1 MNALAPA
8 RAWASANEI
17 AKARIPGLPGGKRGV
32 AKHLAALAENER
44 PGQRPRK
51 GAGGGIEFSILDL
64 KLNEVQ
70 REAWYAYCLAE
81 LELPAAPVDHAMC
94 ASASTPLAPVG
105 AMPAS
110 QIDGAAGAIVAAT
123 LDPSEVRP
131 RSKWDTFERTSE
143 RGKARARFRFSIV
156 QFAAEL
162 RASKLHT
169 KQEACAI
176 AAKKFGISVS
186 SVRNW
191 LRWVDRAR
199 PDDWLPELL
208 DRHAGNP
215 SSASYPSRIDDIF
228 RAFYLR
234 LERPS
239 AARSYEH
246 TRAIA
251 AGEGLD
257 VPSLPTI
264 LRRMRRDLTPQAIV
278 AARHGRRALE
288 DTFPAQERDR
298 SVFHA
303 GQAYGSDGMVFAI
316 WVIWPDGT
324 RSRACM
330 VHWIDLY
337 SGAPLAW
344 RVASTENLDLVRLSF
359 GDAIEH
365 GLPDEVYLDNGMGF
379 AAHWLSG
386 RIKHRF
392 RFKLMPDEPA
402 GVFELC
408 GIRVHWA
415 LPRHGQSKPIERLH
429 REIRDRVDK
438 HPKLAR
444 AASREHAV
452 PLQLFLSVLDEQMR
466 AIRTAPGRRAKN
478 CSGRSFWAT
487 FEEGLAKVARRMPTE
502 QQKRLFLLAVQ
513 NVQVSDRDGTFRL
526 TGENRYGD
534 ELGASPV
541 VALLGGQKVTVRFDP
556 QRLRE
561 PVHVYRLTG
570 EYVGAAHCVL
580 PVGFNDTQA
589 AREHARLKRQN
600 VKYHLG
606 ILENERR
613 MKLGEVT
620 ALLPD
625 PPPAPE
631 LVDSKVVRLF
641 RPQIEQPTELRPAN
655 DLASRRRAEYERLSA
670 IPRAELTIEQV
681 RFIKVYEAFGDDLDL
696 GIGRSA

>member
-1 MNALAPA
+1 VKEWLTA
-8 RAWASANEI
+8 REIASA
-17 AKARIPGLPGGKRGV
+17 RLPGLPTGRSKVLAYARRHNWKLREQPGDGLIGGARYEF
-32 AKHLAALAENER
+32 HHSNLAHDR
-44 PGQRPRK
+44 RK
-51 GAGGGIEFSILDL
+51 
-64 KLNEVQ
+64 
-70 REAWYAYCLAE
+70 AWDAYCLAK
-81 LELPAAPVDHAMC
+81 LELPAAPVDHDATC
-94 ASASTPLAPVG
+94 ASTPLAPVG

-110 QIDGAAGAIVAAT
+110 QIVGGADGAIVAA

-131 RSKWDTFERTSE
+131 RSKWDTFERTPE
-143 RGKARARFRFSIV
+143 TGKARARFRLPIV
-156 QFAAEL
+156 QLAAEL
-162 RASKLHT
+162 CGSKLHT

-176 AAKKFGISVS
+176 AAKKFGISAS

-191 LRWVDRAR
+191 LRWIDGVR
-199 PDDWLPELL
+199 PADWLPELL

-215 SSASYPSRIDDIF
+215 RPKSYSSRIDDVF
-228 RAFYLR
+228 RGFYLR
-234 LERPS
+234 LGRPS
-239 AARSYEH
+239 AARCYEQ
-246 TRAIA
+246 TKAIA
-251 AGEGLD
+251 AREGLE
-257 VPSLPTI
+257 VPTLPTI
-264 LRRMRRDLTPQAIV
+264 LRSLRTDLTPQAII

-298 SVFHA
+298 SVFHT
-303 GQAYGSDGMVFAI
+303 GQAYCSDGMVFAI

-324 RSRACM
+324 RSRVTM
-330 VHWIDLY
+330 VHWIDLF

-344 RVASTENLDLVRLSF
+344 RVGSTENLDLVRLSF

-379 AAHWLSG
+379 SAHWMSG

-402 GVFELC
+402 GIFELC
-408 GIRVHWA
+408 GIKVHWS

-438 HPKLAR
+438 HPKLAG
-444 AASREHAV
+444 AAAREHAV
-452 PLQLFLSVLDEQMR
+452 PLELFLSVLDEQMH
-466 AIRTAPGRRAKN
+466 AIRIKSGRRAKN
-478 CSGRSFWAT
+478 CGGRSFWAT
-487 FEEGLAKVARRMPTE
+487 FEEGLKTVAVRKATE

-526 TGENRYGD
+526 TGDNRYGD
-534 ELGASPV
+534 KPGAPPV
-541 VALLGGQKVTVRFDP
+541 VARLAGQKITVRFDP

-561 PVHVYRLTG
+561 PVHVYRLSG
-570 EYVGAAHCVL
+570 EYAGAAQCIL

-600 VKYHLG
+600 AKFHLG

-620 ALLPD
+620 SLLPD
-625 PPPAPE
+625 AAAAPE
-631 LVDSKVVRLF
+631 LLDSKVVRLF
-641 RPQIEQPTELRPAN
+641 RPQIEQPTELRPAT

-670 IPRAELTIEQV
+670 IPKAELTPEEA
-681 RFIKVYEAFGDDLDL
+681 RFIKVYEEVPDLDF
-696 GIGRSA
+696 GVIGRSA